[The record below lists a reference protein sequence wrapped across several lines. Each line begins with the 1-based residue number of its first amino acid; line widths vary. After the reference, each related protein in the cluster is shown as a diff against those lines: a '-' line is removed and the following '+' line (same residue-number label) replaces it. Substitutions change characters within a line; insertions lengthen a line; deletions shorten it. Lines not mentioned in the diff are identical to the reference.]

1 MNKQFRLI
9 ALCSSLV
16 LLPACFDKKEE
27 VKPATETT
35 ETVVV
40 TEEATPATPA
50 AKEVMEMQAAEATT
64 AEATTE
70 EGK

>member
-27 VKPATETT
+27 VKPAQEVV
-35 ETVVV
+35 ETVVA
-40 TEEATPATPA
+40 TEEVTPATD
-50 AKEVMEMQAAEATT
+50 AKEVMEMPA

-70 EGK
+70 EAK